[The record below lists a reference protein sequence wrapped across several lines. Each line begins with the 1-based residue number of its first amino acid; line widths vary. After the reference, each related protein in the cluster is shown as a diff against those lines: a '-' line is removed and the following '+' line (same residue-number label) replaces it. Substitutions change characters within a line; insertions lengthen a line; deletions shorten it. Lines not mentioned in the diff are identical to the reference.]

1 MFTRTLLHLV
11 ESLISCILSNA
22 SLIFVFFPLLLLAAV
37 MRNRAGLHSEACVTV
52 MSEKKILEAA
62 GLDHLLFVVRGQC
75 SIKVTVSKR
84 NRAA

>member
-22 SLIFVFFPLLLLAAV
+22 SLIFVFFPLLLAAV